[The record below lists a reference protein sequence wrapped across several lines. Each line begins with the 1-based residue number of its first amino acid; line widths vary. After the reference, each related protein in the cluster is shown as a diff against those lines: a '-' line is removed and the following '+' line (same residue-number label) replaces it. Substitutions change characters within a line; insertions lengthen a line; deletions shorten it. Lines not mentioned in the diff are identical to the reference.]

1 MDPKEMKN
9 EDLEKVTGGVTPHVH
24 VERDTRMVCSNCGHE
39 TIWAGEFVNKTF
51 ECPRCHENTF
61 KGEKLV

>member
-1 MDPKEMKN
+1 MNPNEMKN

-51 ECPRCHENTF
+51 
-61 KGEKLV
+61 